1 MPIIELKDKTKIG
14 DHQKPYFVAELN
26 TSHFGNVDTAKQ
38 MIEEAKRIGCD
49 CVKFQ
54 SWSTETLYSNSFYK
68 NNPIAKRFVKK
79 FSLSKD
85 DLILLS
91 SFCKEQDIAFSST
104 PYSTQEVD
112 FLVDHVNANF
122 IKIASMDLNNYPFL
136 SYIGKR
142 GFPIILSTGMGDIE
156 EITKAVNVIN
166 NEGNNNICILHCVSL
181 YPTEMRNIRLKNI
194 IGLKEKFELYPVG
207 FSDHS
212 LGTEIPIAAISLGA
226 CLIEKHFTLD
236 KSKIGMDNQMALE
249 PNEMKQLITNC
260 LNVYNALGDE
270 SRVVSDIELKQRE
283 KMRRS
288 IVANKSLKKGSV
300 ISISDI
306 DFKRPGNGF
315 APSQIRE
322 IEGKVLSQ
330 DIECD
335 TLITQDH
342 INGKL

>member
-1 MPIIELKDKTKIG
+1 
-14 DHQKPYFVAELN
+14 
-26 TSHFGNVDTAKQ
+26 
-38 MIEEAKRIGCD
+38 
-49 CVKFQ
+49 
-54 SWSTETLYSNSFYK
+54 
-68 NNPIAKRFVKK
+68 
-79 FSLSKD
+79 
-85 DLILLS
+85 
-91 SFCKEQDIAFSST
+91 
-104 PYSTQEVD
+104 
-112 FLVDHVNANF
+112 
-122 IKIASMDLNNYPFL
+122 
-136 SYIGKR
+136 
-142 GFPIILSTGMGDIE
+142 
-156 EITKAVNVIN
+156 
-166 NEGNNNICILHCVSL
+166 
-181 YPTEMRNIRLKNI
+181 
-194 IGLKEKFELYPVG
+194 
-207 FSDHS
+207 
-212 LGTEIPIAAISLGA
+212 
-226 CLIEKHFTLD
+226 
-236 KSKIGMDNQMALE
+236 MDNQMALE

-335 TLITQDH
+335 TLITKDH